1 MNIDI
6 AHMGPILWIAAA
18 ILMLVL
24 AVVIIRFFWQ
34 HILKYLWHGC
44 LTVVGIIIL
53 LLILHY
59 LKVF

>member
-18 ILMLVL
+18 ILLVVL

-44 LTVVGIIIL
+44 LTLVGIIIL